1 MIATGHAEKVKLDS
15 LLSSETVV
23 PEMRATNRWEAIEE
37 LVDALVA
44 AGRVAKENR
53 DAVCGVVRAR
63 ESSASTGIGHG
74 IALPHAQTPFVEQ
87 VVAAFGRSREGM
99 DFESLDGQPVKL
111 VVLIL
116 IPQGQFQRHLS
127 TLAGVARL
135 LNDKKLR
142 DDLEHARDRAAIMGL
157 LRKKIG

>member
-1 MIATGHAEKVKLDS
+1 MIATGHAEVLKLDS
-15 LLSSETVV
+15 LLSAEAIV
-23 PEMRATNRWEAIEE
+23 PEMRAKDRWEAIEE

-44 AGRVAKENR
+44 AGKVAKECR
-53 DAVCGVVRAR
+53 EAVCGVVKAR

-74 IALPHAQTPFVEQ
+74 IGIPHAQTPFVDQ
-87 VVAAFGRSREGM
+87 VVAAFGRSKEGM

-111 VVLIL
+111 AVLIL

-127 TLAGVARL
+127 TLAGIARL

-142 DDLEHARDRAAIMGL
+142 EDLERARGTEGILGL
-157 LRKKIG
+157 LRKKMG